1 MENHHASNEK
11 THYFDWAIFKFANC
25 KRLPEG
31 TRTYE
36 TIGIFTRNEGVKY
49 AAAVSV
55 ISGYITRINHS
66 HWEYLHYSSIYGV
79 E

>member
-1 MENHHASNEK
+1 MLWKWENI
-11 THYFDWAIFKFANC
+11 HYFDWAIFKFANC